1 MTNPRS
7 PARLPNEGHM
17 PSLDGATEWLNTPP
31 LTTAAL
37 RGKVVLVQFWTYTC
51 INWLRTLPYVRAWAD
66 AYGAHGLVVIGVHT
80 PEFWFEHD
88 IDNVRR
94 AARDMR
100 VEYSIAIDNEYAV
113 WQAFSNNYWPALYFV
128 DAQGEIRHHQ
138 FGEGDYANSERI
150 IQQLLADA
158 GMSGDRAPVSVD
170 ARGAEVPADWD
181 NLESP
186 ETYVGYARA
195 ERFASPGGI
204 AFDER
209 RAYAIPDSLRLN
221 HWALGGDWTVG
232 REAAVLGEVN
242 GRIAFTFHARDLHLI
257 LTPGSRD
264 VPVRFRVL
272 IDGEPPGAA
281 HGLDIDDLGSGT
293 VTEPRM
299 YQLIRQAD
307 RIADR
312 HFEIEFLDA
321 GVEACAFT
329 FG

>member
-17 PSLDGATEWLNTPP
+17 PSLDGANEWLNTPA
-31 LTTAAL
+31 LTTAGL

-51 INWLRTLPYVRAWAD
+51 INWLRTLPYVRAWAE
-66 AYGAHGLVVIGVHT
+66 AYGPHGLVVIGAHT

-88 IDNVRR
+88 IGNVRR

-100 VEYSIAIDNEYAV
+100 VEYPIAIDNDYAV

-128 DAQGEIRHHQ
+128 DAEGLIRHHQ

-150 IQQLLADA
+150 IQELLVDA
-158 GMSGDRAPVSVD
+158 GTSGDRAPASVD

-181 NLESP
+181 SLESP

-209 RAYAIPDSLRLN
+209 RAYAIPERLRLN

-232 REAAVLGEVN
+232 REAAVLHEAG
-242 GRIAFTFHARDLHLI
+242 GRIAFNFHSRDLHLI
-257 LTPGSRD
+257 LTPGARD
-264 VPVRFRVL
+264 APVRFRVL
-272 IDGEPPGAA
+272 LDGEPPEAA
-281 HGLDIDDLGSGT
+281 HGLDIDDLGNGA
-293 VTEPRM
+293 VAEPRM

-307 RIADR
+307 PIADR
-312 HFEIEFLDA
+312 RFEIEFLDA